1 MTTQVVLMNGLGIA
15 LASDSAVTAGGKVL
29 NTSEKIFELPHP
41 HKAAI
46 LTSGRARFMGMPW
59 EVLLSAW
66 TETLDNPLA
75 SIAEYQESLFSFLRS
90 TIPNTGDLSSAEV
103 DYLEA
108 TLWGEQGV
116 YNAVFKALQAHI
128 KPYYDQALSPEDHA
142 KFLESEWDEDFR
154 KRISDM
160 LPSENV
166 ASLLDALEELGN
178 DRKDFVACPDITEG
192 QAKIWL
198 EKYWSTR
205 TNDYRWEEFYTDW
218 PIIPGL
224 KDAFIKL
231 HAIFIVHADYSGE
244 SNVNI
249 VGYGA
254 KDMFPSWRGTFL
266 HGAMRGTLLKRFE
279 ESVESASWPVDLF
292 FGQTDAISALT
303 GREDQVLVNAAV
315 ETSKSQL
322 SAIMEKLSE
331 SEDAQVLETAEY
343 IKESLNNDP
352 IRQRMLNESQNL
364 RRDPFRKAI
373 GMSPIMD
380 LAEFAAQLVG
390 VQAAYAAM
398 TQDNP
403 SVGGFVDLGMITHR
417 RGFEWVRHKH

>member
-66 TETLDNPLA
+66 TETLDGPLT

-103 DYLEA
+103 EYLEA
-108 TLWGEQGV
+108 TLWGEQGA
-116 YNAVFKALQAHI
+116 YNTVFKALQSQV
-128 KPYYDQALSPEDHA
+128 KPFFDQSLSPEDHA

-154 KRISDM
+154 KRM
-160 LPSENV
+160 SEMV
-166 ASLLDALEELGN
+166 SSELVDAFLIALEEVEKE
-178 DRKDFVACPDITEG
+178 RQEFIACPDITEG
-192 QAKIWL
+192 QAKIWI
-198 EKYWSTR
+198 EKYWSSR
-205 TNDYRWEEFYTDW
+205 PNEFKLEDYFTDW
-218 PIIPGL
+218 PVIPGL
-224 KDAFIKL
+224 REAFIKL
-231 HAIFIVHADYSGE
+231 HAVFIVHADYSGE

-279 ESVESASWPVDLF
+279 EGVDSASWPVDLF
-292 FGQTDAISALT
+292 FGQADAISALT

-322 SAIMEKLSE
+322 SAIIERLSE
-331 SEDAQVLETAEY
+331 SEDAQVLETTEY

-352 IRQRMLNESQNL
+352 IRQRMINESQNL